1 MADIPE
7 LRTRILDKIRTG
19 KLPQHI
25 PEKLISGF
33 GDGHACDGCDEKIQ
47 GAQIEYDVDL
57 PDGRLVR
64 LHIGCSGLWQA
75 ELLKD
80 GMRGREQT
88 PTTTADVSAL
98 ILEHSLCLGC
108 IGARVGAT
116 YDAVRR
122 ALATIEMTLELH
134 REDDE
139 VCLACRRTLPVFWVR
154 LPAASDPDA

>member
-1 MADIPE
+1 MADVRD
-7 LRTRILDKIRTG
+7 LRTRIRDKIRSG

-33 GDGHACDGCDEKIQ
+33 GGGHACDGCDEKID

-57 PDGRLVR
+57 PDSRLVR
-64 LHIGCSGLWQA
+64 LHIGCSGLWQT

-80 GMRGREQT
+80 GIGREQT
-88 PTTTADVSAL
+88 PAAVSAL

-122 ALATIEMTLELH
+122 ALATIETMLELH
-134 REDDE
+134 RENDGL
-139 VCLACRRTLPVFWVR
+139 CRACRRALPVFWVR
-154 LPAASDPDA
+154 LPALSDPDA